1 MQNLKDFFDG
11 LSYEVARLSMG
22 DSYGILN
29 GVIQDTEIPEKYSTV
44 LDLAKGLVGALGGV
58 GDEDSNDL
66 MTQIQTYC
74 TDKEDALGNR
84 RSIKNREVN
93 IIINQYNGTLDVIMP
108 VKEDDLESNGLPNK
122 LYESVEKV
130 CTKLEAE
137 YQCVCDHKIWEGYV
151 LFSVPNVV
159 DRSDLAKRIMDN
171 APKQLGGTNGDGRRI
186 AYLRIAD
193 NFAFK
198 YKGNSVNELQD
209 LGSVVEIE
217 PVGRSRNDLNEKNIS
232 QSYSSLPKKEKIRL
246 RKEIK
251 VLFEN
256 GIDKN
261 VIRQTYSQV
270 PIQAIAGVE
279 AAMTLAN
286 KKKDQSS

>member
-108 VKEDDLESNGLPNK
+108 VKEDDLE
-122 LYESVEKV
+122 
-130 CTKLEAE
+130 
-137 YQCVCDHKIWEGYV
+137 
-151 LFSVPNVV
+151 LFVNNYASTI
-159 DRSDLAKRIMDN
+159 SKN
-171 APKQLGGTNGDGRRI
+171 APLTIKAMKQIGIEISKNSDDRDLLLCEQLASECFDSEDYKEGRKAFMEKRS
-186 AYLRIAD
+186 AD
-193 NFAFK
+193 FK
-198 YKGNSVNELQD
+198 
-209 LGSVVEIE
+209 
-217 PVGRSRNDLNEKNIS
+217 
-232 QSYSSLPKKEKIRL
+232 
-246 RKEIK
+246 
-251 VLFEN
+251 
-256 GIDKN
+256 GI
-261 VIRQTYSQV
+261 
-270 PIQAIAGVE
+270 
-279 AAMTLAN
+279 
-286 KKKDQSS
+286 